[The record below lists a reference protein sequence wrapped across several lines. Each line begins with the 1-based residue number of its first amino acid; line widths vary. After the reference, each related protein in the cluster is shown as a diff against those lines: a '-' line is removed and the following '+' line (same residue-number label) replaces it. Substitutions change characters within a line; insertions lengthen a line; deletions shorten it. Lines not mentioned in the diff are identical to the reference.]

1 MAKEKQYDVI
11 IIGSGVAGLG
21 SAALLAK
28 DFNQKVLV
36 LEKAPFIGG
45 RLASFVGKGNKV
57 SIDGLELDANGFRRA
72 LGLIGAWVPKC
83 TPDLTTCFEKGL
95 FDGTTLDT
103 GHGLFWG
110 NKGKIRNLMDY
121 LEKPVDMPCNVGF
134 AFVDCKKGNKAYQVG
149 KGEPYGWMS
158 PEGFKSTMRALRD
171 MATMTFHDVAQTA
184 HMSFEEWLQ
193 ARNVHK
199 EAYDYIKVL
208 AASQTGQAD
217 LRMTPAP
224 DVLGH
229 MCIAGDIKMNLVEGS
244 CATVANPGTI
254 SFALLMEQVLNEKGG
269 KVQRNANVVEV
280 IIENSAVK
288 GVTYQTADGI
298 KTVYADKVVCNIPSK
313 QMLNVIH
320 PRYFPQELVDRVQ
333 KEFWGAGMITGFGNM
348 KSDVWA
354 AKGIEERSFIYMP
367 DIIGAEEG
375 YSGCVDMVLW
385 NLASTAKGSNSNPGL
400 TKETGAAPEDRHGW
414 IFSTAMTHE
423 EMRNPHKVSRV
434 MEWNENWWKR
444 TFGADKWN
452 SDMDFML
459 WMCSDHAF
467 AWIQP
472 IGYDRIDVK
481 SQMVDGL
488 YFAGDQYG
496 ERLWGCGVDAAALS
510 AALCVDSMMGSS
522 MEEKVFKPYHRAMP
536 ARIKNW

>member
-1 MAKEKQYDVI
+1 MAKKYDVI
-11 IIGSGVAGLG
+11 IIGSGIAGLG
-21 SAALLAK
+21 AASLLVK

-45 RLASFVGKGNKV
+45 RAVSFVGKGNKV
-57 SIDGLELDANGFRRA
+57 TVDGLELDANGFKRA
-72 LGLIGAWVPKC
+72 LGSIGAWIPKS
-83 TPDLTTCFEKGL
+83 TPDLNTCFEKGL
-95 FDGTTLDT
+95 FDGTTIDT

-121 LEKPVDMPCNVGF
+121 LGKPVDMPCNVGF
-134 AFVDCKKGNKAYQVG
+134 AFVDYKKGNKVYQVA
-149 KGEPYGWMS
+149 KGEPYAWMS
-158 PEGFKSTMRALRD
+158 PEGFKSTMKVLRD
-171 MATMTFHDVAQTA
+171 MATMNFNDVAQTA
-184 HMSFEEWLQ
+184 HMSFEAWLQ
-193 ARNVHK
+193 ALNVHK

-229 MCIAGDIKMNLVEGS
+229 MCIASDIKMNLVDGS
-244 CATVANPGTI
+244 CSTVANPGTI
-254 SFALLMEQVLNEKGG
+254 SFALLMEQLIKEKGG
-269 KVQRNANVVEV
+269 DVLRDSPVAEV
-280 IIENSAVK
+280 IIEQGAVK
-288 GVTYQTADGI
+288 GVAYQTEKGI
-298 KTVYADKVVCNIPSK
+298 KTVYADRVICTVPSK

-320 PRYFPQELVDRVQ
+320 PRYFPQDVVDRIQ

-348 KSDVWA
+348 NLDVWA
-354 AKGIEERSFIYMP
+354 SKGIDERSFIYMP
-367 DIIGAEEG
+367 DVIGAEEG
-375 YSGCVDMVLW
+375 YSGCIDMVLW

-400 TKETGAAPEDRHGW
+400 TKETGSAPDGKHGW

-434 MEWNENWWKR
+434 IEWNENWWKR
-444 TFGADKWN
+444 TFGEDKWK
-452 SDMDFML
+452 SEMDFML

-472 IGYDRIDVK
+472 VGFDRIDVR
-481 SQMVDGL
+481 SEMVEGL

-510 AALCVDSMMGSS
+510 AALCVDSMMGSK
-522 MEEKVFKPYHRAMP
+522 MEEKVFKPYHRALP
-536 ARIKNW
+536 AKVKTW

>member
-1 MAKEKQYDVI
+1 MAKDYDVI
-11 IIGSGVAGLG
+11 VMGSGVAGLG
-21 SAALLAK
+21 TATILAK

-57 SIDGLELDANGFRRA
+57 TIDGLELDANGFKRSLA
-72 LGLIGAWVPKC
+72 AVGAWVPKC
-83 TPDLTTCFEKGL
+83 SPDLDICFEKGL
-95 FDGTTLDT
+95 FDGTTIDT

-134 AFVDCKKGNKAYQVG
+134 AFVDYKKGNKAYQVA
-149 KGEPYGWMS
+149 KGEPYAWMS
-158 PEGFKSTMRALRD
+158 PEGFKSTMKALRD
-171 MATMTFHDVAQTA
+171 MATMSFHDVAQTA
-184 HMSFEEWLQ
+184 HMSFETWLT

-217 LRMTPAP
+217 LRLTPAP

-229 MCIAGDIKMNLVEGS
+229 MCIAGDIKMNLVDGS
-244 CATVANPGTI
+244 CSTVANPGTI
-254 SFALLMEQVLNEKGG
+254 SFALLMEKILKEKGG
-269 KVQRNANVVEV
+269 KVLRNATVVEV
-280 IIENSAVK
+280 IIEKGAVK
-288 GVTYQTADGI
+288 GVTYQTAEGM
-298 KTVYADKVVCNIPSK
+298 KTVYADKVICNIPSK

-320 PRYFPQELVDRVQ
+320 PRYFPQDLVDRIQ

-354 AKGIEERSFIYMP
+354 AKGIDERSFIYMP
-367 DIIGAEEG
+367 DVIGMEEG
-375 YSGCVDMVLW
+375 YSGCIDMVLW
-385 NLASTAKGSNSNPGL
+385 NLASCAKGSNSNPEL
-400 TKETGAAPEDRHGW
+400 TKETGSAPEGKHGW
-414 IFSTAMTHE
+414 IFSTAMTHD

-434 MEWNENWWKR
+434 IEWNEKWWKR
-444 TFGADKWN
+444 TFGADKWA
-452 SDMDFML
+452 SEMDYML
-459 WMCSDHAF
+459 WMCTDHAF
-467 AWIQP
+467 GWIQP

-481 SQMVDGL
+481 SPLVEGL

-510 AALCVDSMMGSS
+510 ASLCVDSMMGSNI
-522 MEEKVFKPYHRAMP
+522 EEKAFKPYHRAMP
-536 ARIKNW
+536 ARVKAW